1 MVFTV
6 KVAGFW
12 DLLIE
17 KTVYGGIKKRI
28 PADLYLHGAMSSA
41 NHRFLFFIYFQVA
54 IEMIVFDAIIK
65 STKSDYTS

>member
-17 KTVYGGIKKRI
+17 KTLWGIKKRI

-65 STKSDYTS
+65 RTKSDYTS